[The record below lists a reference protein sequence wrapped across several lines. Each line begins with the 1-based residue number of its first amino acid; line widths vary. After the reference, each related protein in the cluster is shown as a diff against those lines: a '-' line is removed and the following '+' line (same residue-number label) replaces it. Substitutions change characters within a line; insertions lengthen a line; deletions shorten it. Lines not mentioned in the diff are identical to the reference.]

1 MLLMQMT
8 FKLERNCS
16 SCTLSMG
23 LHYVQECLDE
33 LIQGSLISL
42 AINFARCPFC
52 VCIIS
57 TLGKSGTHHCRLGF
71 FSFALIQNK
80 ICKHSHYCGYCKGV
94 RCKSGYMGSVY
105 IIVYIYMPPLCI
117 KYFLVQFI
125 TSFWSIKKASG
136 MLMHENIVFVINKRV
151 QSFWVVVF
159 FTSLH
164 TLKIMKCQ
172 IF

>member
-1 MLLMQMT
+1 MT

-105 IIVYIYMPPLCI
+105 IIVYIYIYIIYP
-117 KYFLVQFI
+117 KV
-125 TSFWSIKKASG
+125 
-136 MLMHENIVFVINKRV
+136 
-151 QSFWVVVF
+151 
-159 FTSLH
+159 TSLGIDLH
-164 TLKIMKCQ
+164 WVIQGVILDLKHSNVNYMPSNI
-172 IF
+172 